1 MAIFRCGLCANDR
14 TFPFRKRL
22 EDHLKSHHGL
32 KKQYEVNRQINAW
45 FKDGTI
51 SDEVPMT
58 KCQHCGQEYNPKY
71 KGDHLKKCPNHVPPE
86 IAEETTPAISNE
98 DMTPPGDRERFQTF
112 LAKRVGLKSINRHM
126 TIFDEWV
133 AHCEDPDGDPSGGLM
148 EDKLGSFI
156 DKQPC
161 VSRKEEV
168 YNTYTHVV
176 AYFHELAGHSG
187 PPKVSFHL
195 VDGKLVSG
203 EEKAIHHRRRVHSP
217 EKREGSQ
224 TRGRGQRDR
233 KQTVLYSA
241 PQPAK
246 AVKNSKAQPPVQQA
260 PTPAAQHQ
268 ATIAMEEPIASTS
281 RGPEQQGLV
290 SDDGSR
296 LNFIA
301 SDEQIAQ
308 SIARREQRECEQNE
322 RELAGAYS
330 LSRARVER
338 EALNMNEE
346 GDFSEEEDEDE
357 YVPPSKRGEK
367 GTSSEDSD

>member
-1 MAIFRCGLCANDR
+1 MAIFRCGLCDGDR

-22 EDHLKSHHGL
+22 ESHLKSHHGL

-45 FKDGTI
+45 FEDGTI

-58 KCQHCGQEYNPKY
+58 KCQHCGQDYNPKY
-71 KGDHLKKCPNHVPPE
+71 KGDHLKKCPSYVPPE
-86 IAEETTPAISNE
+86 IAEERAPAISDE
-98 DMTPPGDRERFQTF
+98 DMTPPGDREQFQTF

-133 AHCEDPDGDPSGGLM
+133 AHCEDPDGCPPGGLM

-156 DKQPC
+156 DKQPS
-161 VSRKEEV
+161 VSRKKEV

-176 AYFHELAGHSG
+176 AYFHQHAGHSG

-203 EEKAIHHRRRVHSP
+203 EEKAIRHRRRVHSP
-217 EKREGSQ
+217 EKRDDSQ
-224 TRGRGQRDR
+224 TRGRGQRNRNKPDF
-233 KQTVLYSA
+233 YCA

-246 AVKNSKAQPPVQQA
+246 AVKNSKAQPSNQQA
-260 PTPAAQHQ
+260 PTPVAQHQ
-268 ATIAMEEPIASTS
+268 ATLAMEEPRASTS

-290 SDDGSR
+290 RDDGSGF
-296 LNFIA
+296 NFIRP
-301 SDEQIAQ
+301 SDEEIAQ
-308 SIARREQRECEQNE
+308 SIARREQQDCEQNE
-322 RELAGAYS
+322 RELAGPYS
-330 LSRARVER
+330 LSRARAGR
-338 EALNMNEE
+338 ETFNMNEE

-357 YVPPSKRGEK
+357 WVPPSKKGEK
-367 GTSSEDSD
+367 GDSF